1 MGRLSRLPIFRE
13 SDDSGTLTKEVI
25 QLKKTQT
32 KAFANLVSS
41 IVLLVFEIW
50 AYVMTLDFKIVKK
63 AAVQPATFPQIMC
76 IGMMVFTVILLIQ
89 AVIKLQKMDS
99 NDPMIQPTAS
109 FNFLKNKG
117 VQAAAFVI
125 LLCVAYAA
133 LFEVLGY
140 VLISAIVAAIIMVL
154 IGKRDVKQIILVS
167 ILVPL
172 VMWLVFYKLLTVNI
186 PMGVL
191 EPLKNLVDMI

>member
-1 MGRLSRLPIFRE
+1 M
-13 SDDSGTLTKEVI
+13 
-25 QLKKTQT
+25 KKTQT

-41 IVLLVFEIW
+41 VILLVFEIW

-89 AVIKLQKMDS
+89 SVIKLQKMDS
-99 NDPMIQPTAS
+99 DDPMIQPAAS
-109 FNFLKNKG
+109 LNLLKNKG

-125 LLCVAYAA
+125 LLCIAYAA

-140 VLISAIVAAIIMVL
+140 VLISTIVAAIIMIQ
-154 IGKRDVKQIILVS
+154 IGKRDVKQIVLVS

-172 VMWLVFYKLLTVNI
+172 LMWLVFYKLLTVNI

>member
-1 MGRLSRLPIFRE
+1 M
-13 SDDSGTLTKEVI
+13 
-25 QLKKTQT
+25 KKTNT

-41 IVLLVFEIW
+41 VILLVFEIW

-76 IGMMVFTVILLIQ
+76 IGMMVFTVVLLVQSI
-89 AVIKLQKMDS
+89 IKLQKMNPD
-99 NDPMIQPTAS
+99 DPMIQPAAS
-109 FNFLKNKG
+109 LNLLRNKG
-117 VQAAAFVI
+117 VQAALLVI
-125 LLCVAYAA
+125 VLCAAYAA

-140 VLISAIVAAIIMVL
+140 VLASTIVAAIIMVL
-154 IGKRDVKQIILVS
+154 IGKRDVKQIVLVS
-167 ILVPL
+167 VLVPL

-191 EPLKNLVDMI
+191 QPLKNLVDMI

>member
-1 MGRLSRLPIFRE
+1 M
-13 SDDSGTLTKEVI
+13 I

-32 KAFANLVSS
+32 KAFANLVAS
-41 IVLLVFEIW
+41 VLLLILEIW
-50 AYVMTLDFKIVKK
+50 AYTQTLGFKIVKK

-76 IGMMVFTVILLIQ
+76 IGMMVFTVVLLIQ
-89 AVIKLQKMDS
+89 SVLKLKKADPE
-99 NDPMIQPTAS
+99 DPMMEPAGSI
-109 FNFLKNKG
+109 NILKDKG
-117 VQAAAFVI
+117 VQAGVFVI
-125 LLCVAYAA
+125 VLCLAYAA

-154 IGKRDVKQIILVS
+154 IGKRDVKQIVLVS

-172 VMWLVFYKLLTVNI
+172 LMWVVFYKLLTVNI

-191 EPLKNLVDMI
+191 QPLRDLIDLI